1 MAHPSPVRAALPL
14 WVLALVLL
22 TTVAVVFVAARWND
36 AAERQATSLSDEAAL
51 FLAGVESGAP
61 SLGSMAERYFERP
74 GADSAFAHTPS
85 LYVVDRSGE
94 PQLIYRP
101 PADGSRAGAE
111 DGIDW
116 RMHLA
121 AADTEPVQ
129 TVKLPDDPYVVAI
142 HAARNGR
149 AYLALV
155 APAMPSARSSLLT
168 MAGTV
173 VVGAWLLLAVA
184 LWSSLRGA
192 QKRPLARMG
201 DLARQLASQ
210 VEDEADAETLAAMET
225 SAKAEVGDVA
235 EPLFLMA
242 NSVGVLRTQLDE
254 TRAHLNALFQ
264 VHTSYVLLVTLD
276 GTIVDANPAF
286 YAVSGLPQ
294 EAVRGCPID
303 VLDEVMPMEPI
314 LKLAQRSQSEGA
326 AFADIDYAIRSIE
339 DATRPVKLSLLAVRA
354 DGRPAVLIVA
364 SDKMKERTLE
374 RQIESFSDSL
384 DLMVDR
390 RMEELT
396 NGQQRVDELVAATG
410 AVLMAFDRAGGT
422 RRWNEAATKLTG
434 RDLAQVA
441 HLDDVPAAL
450 GLDDEDATVFSSWL
464 FSDASEACVVTV
476 HARSRNPGLYAWH
489 RARVDEGELN
499 ERRVLIG
506 LVLPPFAEPEPTA
519 APPPLAALDDVE
531 ALTGRF
537 EVAAEAQTLAQEQV
551 NLLRSELGA
560 PLDTMRTYALRL
572 QGSTDPLSAEAQTCL
587 QMIDGAAQMIE
598 SIVAR
603 SADLPDAP
611 AVVLDAPPPLAE
623 SSRAAGPPAFGA
635 GADFLSG
642 NDLASAGGDAVH
654 AEPEAPTFES
664 S

>member
-22 TTVAVVFVAARWND
+22 TTVAAVLVATRWD
-36 AAERQATSLSDEAAL
+36 EAADQQAATLSSEAAL

-61 SLGSMAERYFERP
+61 SLGNMAERYFERP
-74 GADSAFAHTPS
+74 GADSTFAHTPS
-85 LYVVDRSGE
+85 LYVVDRNGA

-101 PADGSRAGAE
+101 PSSGARAGAE
-111 DGIDW
+111 EGIDW

-121 AADTEPVQ
+121 AAETDPVK
-129 TVKLPDDPYVVAI
+129 TVTLPNDPYVVAT

-155 APAMPSARSSLLT
+155 APAVPSARTSLLT
-168 MAGTV
+168 TAGGV
-173 VVGAWLLLAVA
+173 VGGAWLLLALA

-192 QKRPLARMG
+192 QKRPLARLSY
-201 DLARQLASQ
+201 LARQLASQ
-210 VEDEADAETLAAMET
+210 VEEDADADTLAAMES

-303 VLDEVMPMEPI
+303 VLDEVMPMEPV

-326 AFADIDYAIRSIE
+326 AFADIDYAIRSLE

-354 DGRPAVLIVA
+354 DGRQAVLIVA

-384 DLMVDR
+384 DLMVDK

-396 NGQQRVDELVAATG
+396 NGQQRVDALVAATG
-410 AVLMAFDRAGGT
+410 AVLAAFDRAGST
-422 RRWNEAATKLTG
+422 RRWNDAAATLTG
-434 RDLAQVA
+434 RELSQVPHMDDL
-441 HLDDVPAAL
+441 PAAL
-450 GLDDEDATVFSSWL
+450 GLDEEDASIFMAWFL
-464 FSDASEACVVTV
+464 GHGSEACVVTV
-476 HARSRNPGLYAWH
+476 HARSRDSSLYAWH
-489 RARVDEGELN
+489 RALVDEGELH
-499 ERRVLIG
+499 ERRVLVG
-506 LVLPPFAEPEPTA
+506 LVLPPLAETEA
-519 APPPLAALDDVE
+519 APVPPPLAGLDDVE
-531 ALTGRF
+531 ALTHRF
-537 EVAAEAQTLAQEQV
+537 ETAADAQTLAQEQIAM
-551 NLLRSELGA
+551 LRAELGA
-560 PLDTMRTYALRL
+560 PLDTMRTYTLRL
-572 QGSTDPLSAEAQTCL
+572 QSGVEPLSSEAQTCL
-587 QMIDGAAQMIE
+587 QMIDGASQMIE

-603 SADLPDAP
+603 VAAEPDSTEVTSA
-611 AVVLDAPPPLAE
+611 PLGT
-623 SSRAAGPPAFGA
+623 GPTAFGD

-642 NDLASAGGDAVH
+642 NDLAPTGGDAVH